1 MKIGRI
7 VSFVTLAVLAVL
19 LILGNLFYLQVRRV
33 ADRNHVPIELNET
46 EIGRIDR
53 LKNPDYNIYVATDKY
68 VYSKFEKIKVI
79 AQIYEKGNTNVLS
92 NSVIEVEFFNN
103 GQKIRSLSRAEK
115 TRLFYN
121 PEQKAWVGYW
131 YPENS
136 DITGNFEITASGFL
150 DNPESPVRE
159 KTSFY
164 ITEITPKFKLKKGI
178 AFIGIDSLERISK
191 RNILSADRNEVDWN
205 GIPEWLNFVSADGIL
220 MLGGVTKTFDE
231 NISMES
237 PWDNDKVNESMV
249 LADRI
254 KQRGKNFGVWINALK
269 VEGIYAKKM
278 GYKTALTHKD
288 DKYAEEPSVIS
299 LLDDNRKKN
308 IARLFTTYME
318 NDNISYVGIADIF
331 LEPDQGMELMDNFIQ
346 ELQID
351 VPDNWSSMDFDGK
364 YRYFSD
370 KIRNRDLFS
379 QFVTWK
385 QYHISQYL
393 KDIIRS
399 VPHNKPVYY
408 FVDYAEAM
416 ANPDLISIV
425 LNSGVDFIVMNFNM
439 PYGKILENMENLSQV
454 SKISG
459 FFNRVIISYYID
471 YDNTD
476 MAGSEV
482 SAIEN
487 YVYANLQLTKYGSD
501 TLNANGIMINDLY
514 KAMFGKRGP
523 YSPYE
528 WMLGIGETIYEF
540 KKINKYIPLD
550 INSHAPQNV
559 TYGEAFRLRFNIIN
573 TSPKAVENFKI
584 DFLPSFPGKPIQKNT
599 TISTIPAGKEIEL
612 NVDMLTET
620 NQSQFVR
627 KKSYVGLR
635 VSWLENNPLGG
646 STANSFVLFKAM
658 NLSEPEIQATNTN
671 K

>member
-1 MKIGRI
+1 MKIGRLI
-7 VSFVTLAVLAVL
+7 SFITLGVLALL
-19 LILGNLFYLQVRRV
+19 LILGNIFYLDVRKV
-33 ADRNHVPIELNET
+33 ADKNHVPIEIDESEMN
-46 EIGRIDR
+46 RIDR
-53 LKNPDYNIYVATDKY
+53 LKNPDYNLYISTDKY
-68 VYSKFEKIKVI
+68 VYSKFEKIKII
-79 AQIYEKGNTNVLS
+79 AQIFKKGNTNVLE

-103 GQKIRSLSRAEK
+103 GQKIRSLAGSGK
-115 TRLFYN
+115 TRLNYN
-121 PEQKAWVGYW
+121 ADQKMWVGYW

-136 DITGNFEITASGFL
+136 DITGNFEITASGYL

-164 ITEITPKFKLKKGI
+164 ITEITPKYKLKKGI

-191 RNILSADRNEVDWN
+191 RNILSADANEVDWN
-205 GIPEWLNFVSADGIL
+205 GIPEWLNFISADGIL
-220 MLGGVTKTFDE
+220 MLAGVTKTFDE
-231 NISMES
+231 SLSMES

-254 KQRGKNFGVWINALK
+254 KQRGKNFGVWMNALK

-278 GYKTALTHKD
+278 GYRTTLTHD
-288 DKYAEEPSVIS
+288 NDKYTEEPSVIS
-299 LLDDNRKKN
+299 LLDENRKKN
-308 IARLFTTYME
+308 ITRLFTTYME
-318 NDNISYVGIADIF
+318 NDNISYVGISEIF
-331 LEPDQGMELMDNFIQ
+331 LEPAQGLELMENFIK

-351 VPDNWSSMDFDGK
+351 VPENWQNLDFDGK
-364 YRYFSD
+364 FRYFSD
-370 KIRNRDLFS
+370 RIRNKELFD

-393 KDIIRS
+393 KDIIS
-399 VPHNKPVYY
+399 STAHHKPVFY
-408 FVDYAEAM
+408 FVDYEEAI

-439 PYGKILENMENLSQV
+439 PYDKILENMETLSKI

-459 FFNRVIISYYID
+459 YFNRVIISYYID
-471 YDNTD
+471 YKNTD
-476 MAGSEV
+476 MPGSEV

-528 WMLGIGETIYEF
+528 WMLGIGETIYQF
-540 KKINKYIPLD
+540 KNINKYIPLD
-550 INSHAPQNV
+550 INCYAPQNV

-584 DFLPSFPGKPIQKNT
+584 DFLPSFPGKPIQKNN
-599 TISTIPAGKEIEL
+599 TISSIPAGKEIEL

-627 KKSYVGLR
+627 KKSYVGIR
-635 VSWLENNPLGG
+635 VSWLENNRLGG

-658 NLSEPEIQATNTN
+658 NLSQPETQTTNTN